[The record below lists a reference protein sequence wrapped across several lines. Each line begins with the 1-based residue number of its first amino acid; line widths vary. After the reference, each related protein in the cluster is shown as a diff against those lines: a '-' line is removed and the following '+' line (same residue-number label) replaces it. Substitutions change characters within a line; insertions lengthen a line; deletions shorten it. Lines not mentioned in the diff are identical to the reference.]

1 MAIAL
6 SESVTKFQEICDSKL
21 QGRLLTLLF
30 HNYSQFL

>member
-30 HNYSQFL
+30 HN